1 LHAIAPKV
9 VGAGKASAQCLPV
22 GCDFAFIRIYQPSAH
37 YAIAARSEYLSD
49 RGGMFSNATQALKEA
64 TGAYRYNF
72 GDGFSAF
79 LEYRR
84 DWSNQFYFITAN
96 PAAPSSHQDTAGVG
110 MVWWYGG
117 KQGAW

>member
-1 LHAIAPKV
+1 M
-9 VGAGKASAQCLPV
+9 